1 MYTHYRYTHLLLGL
15 IVLVG
20 GVLRFYAIGD
30 KTVWLDEAFSI
41 WVANQ
46 NQVEIWSWL
55 IRIDQHPPLYYS
67 LLGLWQNLFGDLQ
80 GPVRAFSAL
89 CGVLS
94 IPIFFATARRLTQDE
109 ITALMAAAILA
120 ISPFHVRYAQ
130 EARMYALL
138 TLTVVTAFY
147 CLVRILSEPV
157 PPISRRGWLLIP
169 QGSLR
174 WWIGFAAAQA
184 ATMLTHNTAAAFFPL
199 AVNLPVLGV
208 WLYRRYSKEAASL
221 PAFESP
227 HFLRLWIQTQF
238 LALLFWAPW
247 AVPFVLQSIK
257 VDEEFW
263 IWAPTLIDIWNTL
276 RNFNFAHLPGDV
288 PLTPLWMGIYWA
300 LALFGL
306 FRLRHRP
313 AWAVILLS
321 LFLTIIVGELLVSL
335 RRPIFYDRTLIWT
348 TLPYYLLIA
357 IGIRGL
363 ALPRFRWPL
372 QAAALI
378 LVAAFSGLSLFTYYG
393 YFEKEDWARAAE
405 HVAEQAQPDDLLVF
419 NATWVQIPFEY
430 YFRHYDL
437 DLELRGAPVDL
448 FDRGVLEPKMTHQD
462 LPYLRALVE
471 DRPRVWLIYS
481 HDWYT
486 DPDGLIPR
494 QLAIEM
500 RRVDSRHFVG
510 LQVMKFE
517 ARSRR

>member
-1 MYTHYRYTHLLLGL
+1 MTTHFRYSHLLLGI

-20 GVLRFYAIGD
+20 ALFRFYAIGD

-41 WVANQ
+41 WVANHG
-46 NQVEIWSWL
+46 QVEIWSWL

-89 CGVLS
+89 CSILT
-94 IPIFFATARRLTQDE
+94 IPIFYAAARRLAQDE
-109 ITALMAAAILA
+109 ITALIAAAILA

-138 TLTVVTAFY
+138 ALTVAAAFY
-147 CLVRILSEPV
+147 CLVRILSQPV
-157 PPISRRGWLLIP
+157 PPITRRGWLLTP

-199 AVNLPVLGV
+199 AVNLPVLGL
-208 WLYRRYSKEAASL
+208 WLYRRYRNGVALL

-227 HFLRLWIQTQF
+227 HFLRLWIQSQL

-247 AVPFVLQSIK
+247 AAPFVLQSIK

-263 IWAPTLIDIWNTL
+263 IWPPTIGEIWNAL
-276 RNFNFAHLPGDV
+276 RNFNFAHLPGQFPV
-288 PLTPLWMGIYWA
+288 TPLWMAIYWG
-300 LALFGL
+300 LAAFGL
-306 FRLRHRP
+306 YRLRRRP
-313 AWAVILLS
+313 AWALLLLS

-363 ALPRFRWPL
+363 ALPRIRWPA
-372 QAAALI
+372 QAAALV
-378 LVAAFSGLSLFTYYG
+378 LVAALSGVSLFTYYL

-405 HVAEQAQPDDLLVF
+405 HVAAQAQPGDLLVF

-437 DLELRGAPVDL
+437 DVELRGAPVDL
-448 FDRGVLEPKMTHQD
+448 FDRGVLEPKMTHDD
-462 LPYLRALVE
+462 LPYLRDLVE
-471 DRPRVWLIYS
+471 ERPRVWLIYS

-494 QLAIEM
+494 QLAIDM
-500 RRVDSRHFVG
+500 RRLDRRHFVG
-510 LQVMKFE
+510 LQVIEFA
-517 ARSRR
+517 ARNNQ